1 MRKLIKSMPLLLL
14 ACGMVASCTE
24 NNLVEESGKNKI
36 TITASISN
44 PDGSDETRTC
54 IDVNGSPSGAL
65 GLLWQSGD
73 KIGVFGNGGTSNALF
88 ASTSQGNVKQADF
101 DGSMSAADE
110 PYRAYYPYSTD
121 NNGAQVHNL
130 RGNVPEE
137 QPYNPETGTLVADY
151 KYGAPLYDNNRRF
164 SFRHLFS
171 MLRISIDASNTDLAG
186 EKLQEIELNVT
197 DAQGNERAINGSF
210 TFSAVDGSWT
220 NHTGGTG
227 TIHMKW
233 TTQPVLSTGSTHQGF
248 ITVMPTVMQGDKIN
262 VCVVTEMHKVTF
274 TADCRLNFQS
284 EHVYDIPLVLKNY
297 KDNADK
303 FGYQQVELPTMR
315 SFGFN
320 VASNQGKLLDNKL
333 TWNSSNQPQFDA
345 VSSYAASIE
354 GDAINLM
361 IPYLYDFKLIPVF
374 ETSDGATVTVNGV
387 VQESG
392 KTQVDFSSPVVYTL
406 TTGSE
411 TREYTVNITNTG
423 LPVVVL
429 EQSASGD
436 FSADK
441 EGGFLGKGAT
451 TVNKFVDFMIRG
463 KETEWVEDDEITIYN
478 ADGTVDVATALG
490 GAKLRGNTTK
500 SYPKKPMALKFAK
513 KQSVLGLPAHKRW
526 VLLANWLDHSM
537 IRNAVSL
544 DIAHTI
550 ENAWR
555 NNGMAEGIPWNVH
568 GKNVEFVID
577 GHHVGN
583 YFLCEQIKIDGNR
596 LNIQDP
602 FEDVQN
608 PTFETCGYLLEIDN
622 NYDENYKFITSKYS
636 VPFMFKD
643 DVTDRGIFNAVK
655 TKIQGIEDNISSGN
669 YSEAYEDLDIYSA
682 IDQWLIFELTMNR
695 EYVDPRSVYY
705 FMDGDNKLKA
715 GPVWDF
721 DRATFQNTT
730 TAATMKNQDQSR
742 IKPYGKWICWTA
754 SPAAGKSESESNL
767 EDSKSAVWYPQLI
780 KDSQFQQ
787 AVRERWQVLY
797 PYLQG
802 IVNNIREYGNTMA
815 LSYTVNNAMW
825 PTTVE
830 AINKHK
836 SNFYDWS
843 GDELIED
850 YADVIDNM
858 AKVYE
863 ARLNGMNTLI
873 TNGKFTE

>member
-227 TIHMKW
+227 TIRMKW
-233 TTQPVLSTGSTHQGF
+233 TTQPVLSTGTTHQGF

-262 VCVVTEMHKVTF
+262 VCIVTEMHKVTF

-320 VASNQGKLLDNKL
+320 VTSNQGKLLDNKL

-436 FSADK
+436 FSAEK
-441 EGGFLGKGAT
+441 EGGFMGIGAT

-583 YFLCEQIKIDGNR
+583 YFLCEQIKIDGSR
-596 LNIQDP
+596 LDIQDP

-643 DVTDRGIFNAVK
+643 DVTDTGIFNAVK

-742 IKPYGKWICWTA
+742 IKPYDKWICWTA
-754 SPAAGKSESESNL
+754 SPAAGKSESNL

-787 AVRERWQVLY
+787 AVQERWQVLY

-802 IVNNIREYGNTMA
+802 VVNNIREYGNTMA

-863 ARLNGMNTLI
+863 ARLNGMNSLI
-873 TNGKFTE
+873 TSGKFTE